1 MPVREW
7 HCNGI
12 VHCISTARIC
22 RITEAR
28 VRFWFNKGDGQKHG
42 NEIEKKV
49 DELPACTN
57 YTTY

>member
-42 NEIEKKV
+42 NEI
-49 DELPACTN
+49 
-57 YTTY
+57 